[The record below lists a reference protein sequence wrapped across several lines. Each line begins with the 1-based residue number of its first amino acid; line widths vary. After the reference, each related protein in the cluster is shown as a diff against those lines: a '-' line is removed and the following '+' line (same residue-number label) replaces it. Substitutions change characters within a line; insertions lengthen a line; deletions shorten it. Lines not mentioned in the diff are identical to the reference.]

1 MVELDELFVGGG
13 ILLIGLCAAI
23 GVALLTHIL
32 LRHLHRGVTRLFVNS
47 FGYPIAGYILATT
60 TYVAYHTYMPDLLTI
75 DAKYYTALI
84 VFLGVWTVYRIC

>member
-32 LRHLHRGVTRLFVNS
+32 LRHLHRGVAQLFVTS
-47 FGYPIAGYILATT
+47 FGYPLA
-60 TYVAYHTYMPDLLTI
+60 
-75 DAKYYTALI
+75 
-84 VFLGVWTVYRIC
+84 